1 MVINKNQSGIQW
13 CPKPSSTVNLCTP
26 CRLHTQSS
34 VQNQLRVAGQAWHGP
49 GSPSPAQ
56 WCRTL
61 PVPGPSGRC
70 LIGGSAP
77 AQLHP
82 TGTAAFVLPSCKRHQ
97 PSGLITHSHSVQR
110 TSSSQNLMKNSENQQ
125 QGCTAWHLLLP
136 AYLKNKCCHSQPE
149 EASIPADSRRPRQL
163 PRERQVLP
171 CLMNHQPKCWQ

>member
-13 CPKPSSTVNLCTP
+13 CPKPSSTVNLCTL
-26 CRLHTQSS
+26 CTHRALCKVSS
-34 VQNQLRVAGQAWHGP
+34 VSLGRHG
-49 GSPSPAQ
+49 PSPAQ

-149 EASIPADSRRPRQL
+149 DSIPADSRRPRQL

-171 CLMNHQPKCWQ
+171 FLMNHQPKCWQ